1 MIRDFLKMLKEDNIS
16 SFAAGSAFFFF
27 LSMAPI
33 TMIVC
38 GILSFFPTL
47 MENIILSVI
56 SITPDTFEPLMI
68 TLITQIYERTKGVL
82 PIAILVTVWS
92 SGKGMLGLMRALNE
106 INGVEENRNYIRLR
120 VMASFYTLVTI
131 GGLLTTLGIVVFGN
145 GILRYL
151 EKNAGPLSLLVQGI
165 YGMRFVFV
173 WLFLTVAF
181 TIIYTYIPNKPL
193 KMRFQI
199 PGAVFSALTW
209 SVFSFL
215 FSIYMNSG
223 NAMSLYGSLSTIVL
237 FMLWMY
243 FCIYILLIGANFNK
257 YFRPVIRVFL
267 KKK

>member
-27 LSMAPI
+27 LSLAPI

-47 MENIILSVI
+47 MENILLSVI
-56 SITPDTFEPLMI
+56 AITPKAFEPLVTTI
-68 TLITQIYERTKGVL
+68 IAQIYERTRSVI
-82 PIAILVTVWS
+82 PIAILITIWS

-106 INGVEENRNYIRLR
+106 INGVEENRNYIKVR
-120 VMASFYTLVTI
+120 VIASFYTLVTI

-151 EKNAGPLSLLVQGI
+151 ENNVGPLSVLIEGI

-181 TIIYTYIPNKPL
+181 AVIYTYLPNKPI
-193 KMRFQI
+193 KMRYQI
-199 PGAVFSALTW
+199 PGAVFSAVTW
-209 SVFSFL
+209 SIFSFI
-215 FSIYMNSG
+215 FSIYVNSG
-223 NAMSLYGSLSTIVL
+223 NAMSLYGSLSTIAL

-257 YFRPVIRVFL
+257 YFGPVIRVLL

>member
-27 LSMAPI
+27 LSLAPI

-38 GILSFFPTL
+38 GVLSFFPAL
-47 MENIILSVI
+47 MENILLSI
-56 SITPDTFEPLMI
+56 IAITPKAFEPLVTTI
-68 TLITQIYERTKGVL
+68 IAQIYERTRGVL
-82 PIAILVTVWS
+82 PIAVLVTIWS

-106 INGVEENRNYIRLR
+106 INGVEENRNYIKVR
-120 VMASFYTLVTI
+120 VIASFYTLITI

-151 EKNAGPLSLLVQGI
+151 EANAGPLSIVIEGI
-165 YGMRFVFV
+165 YGMRFVYM
-173 WLFLTVAF
+173 WLFLTIAF
-181 TIIYTYIPNKPL
+181 TIIYTYLPNKPL
-193 KMRFQI
+193 KMRYQI
-199 PGAVFSALTW
+199 PGAIFSAITW
-209 SVFSFL
+209 SVFSIL
-215 FSIYMNSG
+215 FSIYVNSK

-237 FMLWMY
+237 FLLWLY

-257 YFRPVIRVFL
+257 YFRPVIRVLL